1 MYDEFER
8 AVTGKNGQKLSFL
21 AWLSIG
27 VGTLFALGIVA
38 AALTAVKVKS
48 QIAGIAQVIEQQIE
62 AHPTLA
68 AEAMVEKL
76 ESHASLL
83 SIPPEEGVMMLQD
96 LGPDAPAEAFMEEFF
111 GGTVG
116 LFPDGQEMIGDLKDQ
131 IREEIMD
138 FKSSEGR
145 VRMDLIKGEDG
156 GSLVIDSEDGQV
168 RFDLKKTDD
177 GGFLAID
184 TDEGQVRLDL
194 VQRDGGG
201 SLVINSEDGQVRFDV
216 EGGEDGGTMVI
227 ETDDATIRFGAGDE
241 AKGMPGWVERF
252 DGMPSDPQG
261 VYSLTSS
268 EGFMGAVAWQ
278 GDGSAR
284 EILSFYRDWLE
295 SEGFELK
302 AQSRSHEAGEEVN
315 SLWARNEESGR
326 VVFLVAS
333 QDEGATD
340 VLLGYG
346 EGVQ

>member
-21 AWLSIG
+21 AWLSIA
-27 VGTLFALGIVA
+27 VGTLFALMIVA
-38 AALTAVKVKS
+38 AALTAVRVKS
-48 QIAGIAQVIEQQIE
+48 HVAEIAHVIEHQIQN
-62 AHPTLA
+62 HPTLA

-83 SIPPEEGVMMLQD
+83 SVSPEDGVLMLQD
-96 LGPDAPAEAFMEEFF
+96 LGSDASGEAFMEEFF
-111 GGTVG
+111 GGTMG
-116 LFPDGQEMIGDLKDQ
+116 LFPQGEEMIGELKDQ
-131 IREEIMD
+131 VREGIMD
-138 FKSSEGR
+138 FKASEGR
-145 VRMDLIKGEDG
+145 VRMDLIRGEDG

-194 VQRDGGG
+194 VKRDGGG

-216 EGGEDGGTMVI
+216 EGSDDGGTMVI
-227 ETDDATIRFGAGDE
+227 QTDDATIRFGAGDE
-241 AKGMPGWVERF
+241 AEGMPGWVERV
-252 DGMPSDPQG
+252 DGMPRNPRG

-284 EILSFYRDWLE
+284 DILSFYRSWLE

-302 AQSRSHEAGEEVN
+302 VQTRSRDGGEEVN
-315 SLWARNEESGR
+315 SLWARNEASGR
-326 VVFLVAS
+326 VVFLVAG
-333 QDEGATD
+333 QEEGATG

-346 EGVQ
+346 EAVR

>member
-21 AWLSIG
+21 AWFSIAI
-27 VGTLFALGIVA
+27 GTLFALGIVA
-38 AALTAVKVKS
+38 AGLAAVKMKS
-48 QIAGIAQVIEQQIE
+48 KIAEIAHVIEHQIE

-68 AEAMVEKL
+68 AEAMVERL
-76 ESHASLL
+76 ESHSSLL
-83 SIPPEEGVMMLQD
+83 SIPPEDGVMLLQD
-96 LGPDAPAEAFMEEFF
+96 LGPDSPGEAFMEEFF
-111 GGTVG
+111 GGTMG

-131 IREEIMD
+131 VREGIMD
-138 FKSSEGR
+138 FKSSDGQ
-145 VRMDLIKGEDG
+145 VRMDLIKGDDG
-156 GSLVIDSEDGQV
+156 GSLVIDTEDGQV
-168 RFDLKKTDD
+168 RFDLTKTDD

-194 VQRDGGG
+194 VKRDGGG

-216 EGGEDGGTMVI
+216 EGSEDGGTMVI
-227 ETDDATIRFGAGDE
+227 QTDDAMIRFGAGDE
-241 AKGMPGWVERF
+241 AEGMPDWVERV

-284 EILSFYRDWLE
+284 EVLSFYRGWLE
-295 SEGFELK
+295 SEGYELK
-302 AQSRSHEAGEEVN
+302 AQLRSQDGGEEVN
-315 SLWARNEESGR
+315 SLWARNEDSGR
-326 VVFLVAS
+326 VVFLVAG

-346 EGVQ
+346 EAVR